1 MIGVGSFGVMSS
13 PALAATCNPDD
24 FLGFKAWYKGL
35 NCSGDDGKGGIVWE
49 GGKDDES
56 GSKLSA
62 FVWRIV
68 LNVIFDLT
76 WAIACVTFVMIIYGG
91 YQYMMSQGDP
101 GKAAKG
107 KKTLTSAVI
116 GAIIAMGASVIVN
129 TLMTILTIDR
139 SAGAKQTFDVADLQG
154 VFSWA
159 YTMSGIVAVIFIV
172 KSGIDY
178 MLSQGEPGKVKQ
190 ATRGLIFSVVGL
202 VIVISA
208 AIITTFIINSVSGAL

>member
-1 MIGVGSFGVMSS
+1 MIGVGSLGVMSS
-13 PALAATCNPDD
+13 PALAAPCAPGD
-24 FLGFKAWYKGL
+24 FLGFKAWYEGL
-35 NCSGDDGKGGIVWE
+35 ECGSDGGIVWT
-49 GGKDDES
+49 GGQDDES

-76 WAIACVTFVMIIYGG
+76 WAIACVALAMIIYGG

-107 KKTLTSAVI
+107 KKTLTSAVT

-129 TLMTILTIDR
+129 TLMLALSIDR
-139 SAGAKQTFDVADLQG
+139 SAGAKQTFSTADLQG

-159 YTMSGIVAVIFIV
+159 YTMSGIVAVIFVI
-172 KSGIDY
+172 KSGMDY
-178 MLSQGEPGKVKQ
+178 MLSQGDPGKVKQ
-190 ATRGLIFSVVGL
+190 ATRGMIFSVVGL
-202 VIVISA
+202 VIVILASV
-208 AIITTFIINSVSGAL
+208 ITRFIIDSVAGAL